1 MNTTIRKNIFI
12 MKYIQTEHYKNVPV
26 LKDDYF
32 RMLREINPDGFDV
45 FEKIR

>member
-1 MNTTIRKNIFI
+1 MYDPR
-12 MKYIQTEHYKNVPV
+12 YKNVPV